1 MKKVMSTIMALIVA
15 LGLVACSSEQGG
27 AQSSS
32 QAAQTES
39 SAVTAQESEESPAE
53 TSQASEAVQ
62 ESEAEESEAQGSD
75 TLVVYFSATGNTERV
90 AQVIAETTG
99 AEILELE
106 PVEPY
111 SSEDLNYNDSG
122 SRVVYEYEN
131 PEARNVEL
139 VTDTVDNWQ
148 NIQTIYIG
156 TRDLVCIAA
165 WPVNAFI
172 EANDFTG
179 KTVIPFCTSASSG
192 LGESGELLAEMAG
205 AGDWQ
210 EGVRFRSSVSD
221 EDVIAWVQSLGL

>member
-1 MKKVMSTIMALIVA
+1 MKKIMSTIMALIVA

-32 QAAQTES
+32 EPVRAES
-39 SAVTAQESEESPAE
+39 SVVTAQEIEESAAE
-53 TSQASEAVQ
+53 ASEALQ
-62 ESEAEESEAQGSD
+62 ESAAEESEAQGGK
-75 TLVVYFSATGNTERV
+75 TLVVYYSATGNTEEV
-90 AQVIAETTG
+90 AGYIAEATG
-99 AEILELE
+99 ADVLELE

-139 VTDTVDNWQ
+139 VVDSVDNWSEYD
-148 NIQTIYIG
+148 TIYIG
-156 TRDLVCIAA
+156 YPVWWGIAA
-165 WPVNAFI
+165 WPVNGFVK
-172 EANDFTG
+172 ANDFTG

-205 AGDWQ
+205 SGDWQ
-210 EGVRFRSSVSD
+210 EGVRFRSGVSQ
-221 EDVIAWVQSLGL
+221 EDVVAWVESLGL

>member
-1 MKKVMSTIMALIVA
+1 MKKIMSTIMALIVA

-32 QAAQTES
+32 EPVRAES
-39 SAVTAQESEESPAE
+39 SVVTAQEIEESAGEASGAGQE
-53 TSQASEAVQ
+53 TA
-62 ESEAEESEAQGSD
+62 AEESEAQGGK
-75 TLVVYFSATGNTERV
+75 TLAVYYSATGNTEEV
-90 AQVIAETTG
+90 AGYIAEATG
-99 AEILELE
+99 ADVLELE

-131 PEARNVEL
+131 PDARNVEL
-139 VTDTVDNWQ
+139 VVDSVDNWSEYD
-148 NIQTIYIG
+148 TIYIG
-156 TRDLVCIAA
+156 YPVWWGIAA
-165 WPVNAFI
+165 WPVNGFV

-205 AGDWQ
+205 SGDWQ
-210 EGVRFRSSVSD
+210 EGVRFRSGVSR
-221 EDVIAWVQSLGL
+221 EDVVAWVESLGL